1 MGVSV
6 KPQQKHLCIRSSC
19 WWWLKVMLWGGCM
32 PHIMEALPWLLPWC
46 HQKKKKITPPKMP
59 LCIPQ
64 LHRASFALGSIPD
77 IIEILLCCLG
87 KIRLRLCTAHDYAIS
102 CHSWHKCACFPRLY
116 FFRDELALSCMQQIG
131 AVGVS
136 DLPEHLLTGSLAQRE
151 SSAPK
156 FRKRL
161 FIM

>member
-1 MGVSV
+1 MVEGDALRRLYASHHGGFTVAV
-6 KPQQKHLCIRSSC
+6 AMTSS
-19 WWWLKVMLWGGCM
+19 
-32 PHIMEALPWLLPWC
+32 E
-46 HQKKKKITPPKMP
+46 KKDYPPKMP

-151 SSAPK
+151 SSNSERGCLLCSRAAHKLVAYLTGTLHTCREP
-156 FRKRL
+156 
-161 FIM
+161 